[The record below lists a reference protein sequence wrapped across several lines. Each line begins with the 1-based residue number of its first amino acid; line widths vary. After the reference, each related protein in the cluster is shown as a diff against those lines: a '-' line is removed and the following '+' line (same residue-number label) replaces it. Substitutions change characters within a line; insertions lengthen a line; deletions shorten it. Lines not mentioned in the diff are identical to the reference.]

1 MRAADTIYHTRKLLK
16 EVGPRQTALRL
27 CRHLYHWVF
36 PIKYP
41 VHPFDL
47 WHGVDTSGLIGGRHL
62 SSGNTRDRHITAYL
76 GTAPSA
82 FLDVLAR
89 WNESL
94 SDGPY
99 SSRDYVF
106 IDVGCGKGRT
116 VMLASDLPFRRVV
129 GVELHPALVSIARK
143 NLIKWKASSHACDDI
158 AVLHADA
165 LEFAFPESPTL
176 LYAFNPFDLH
186 ATQLLLDRIQAVSLT
201 RSAPIDFIYMNPE
214 HAHLQ
219 PCEERPNAMGFS
231 PGSSVHCPQNTL
243 FTQANEAGGESLS
256 PSFLPCFPPGAAQK
270 PHLTNPRPQ
279 QGAKLRKQYRRRTRS
294 PDLKSLIRRLYAL
307 FTG

>member
-129 GVELHPALVSIARK
+129 GVELHPAVSIARK

-231 PGSSVHCPQNTL
+231 PGSSVQSTKHSL
-243 FTQANEAGGESLS
+243 HAGQRS
-256 PSFLPCFPPGAAQK
+256 
-270 PHLTNPRPQ
+270 
-279 QGAKLRKQYRRRTRS
+279 RRRIAVTFV
-294 PDLKSLIRRLYAL
+294 LAL
-307 FTG
+307 FSTRRSAKASLDKPNATTRG

>member
-1 MRAADTIYHTRKLLK
+1 MRGADTIYHTRKLLK
-16 EVGPRQTALRL
+16 EVTPRQTALRL

-36 PIKYP
+36 PIKYA

-94 SDGPY
+94 PDGPY

-129 GVELHPALVSIARK
+129 AVELHPALVSIARK

-231 PGSSVHCPQNTL
+231 PRSSVHCPQNNPL
-243 FTQANEAGGESLS
+243 HAG
-256 PSFLPCFPPGAAQK
+256 
-270 PHLTNPRPQ
+270 Q
-279 QGAKLRKQYRRRTRS
+279 QSRRRIAVAFV
-294 PDLKSLIRRLYAL
+294 LAL
-307 FTG
+307 FSTRRSAKASLDKPKATTRG